1 MVKAPRLL
9 KGLKRARFT
18 QFLAIISILGFLSI
32 LLFNI
37 AEIKID
43 DWVDAL
49 VFVILGAGL
58 MISGGWRLFFQRFKN
73 GLTRSET
80 NKVVTIVVGFA
91 SLLVGILDLP
101 VFMLTFTWMSGVKV
115 IISIIAIIVIAV
127 EAWFGK
133 GV

>member
-1 MVKAPRLL
+1 MAKTRLL
-9 KGLKRARFT
+9 KGLGKAKFT

-32 LLFNI
+32 LLLNI
-37 AEIKID
+37 AGID
-43 DWVDAL
+43 INDWTDAL

-58 MISGGWRLFFQRFKN
+58 MISGGWKLFLQRFSN
-73 GLTRSET
+73 GLTRSEV
-80 NKVVTIVVGFA
+80 NKTVTVIVGFA

-101 VFMLTFTWMSGVKV
+101 AFMLTFTWMSGVKV
-115 IISIIAIIVIAV
+115 IISIIAIVVIAV